1 MTCLANIFASG
12 LHFSMGVGCLSYR
25 AVHDGTNAPKGA
37 KNAWR
42 FLAPDM
48 LGRKIFVKF
57 AKLKF

>member
-1 MTCLANIFASG
+1 
-12 LHFSMGVGCLSYR
+12 MGVGCLSYR

-37 KNAWR
+37 KNALR

-48 LGRKIFVKF
+48 LGRKIFIKF